1 MNGSPPCTIKD
12 MRVRVYYNLH
22 KHTFSI
28 QHRTSKGWR
37 VRDYADTVRLT
48 DVTFKVSEA
57 GRQRV
62 LREGR
67 KNVHA
72 FVIGTLAD
80 TVPDTPHR
88 VTYNPFKAPT
98 FVRAD
103 DGEPVTEAPV
113 AVLHHK
119 QVSIA

>member
-1 MNGSPPCTIKD
+1 

-28 QHRTSKGWR
+28 QHRVDGRWL

-48 DVTFKVSEA
+48 DVTFKVLEG

-62 LREGR
+62 LRQQR

-103 DGEPVTEAPV
+103 DGSPVTEAPV

>member
-1 MNGSPPCTIKD
+1 

-28 QHRTSKGWR
+28 QHWVDGRWL

-48 DVTFKVSEA
+48 DVTFRVSEA

-62 LREGR
+62 IREGR

-72 FVIGTLAD
+72 FVVGTLTD
-80 TVPDTPHR
+80 TVTDTPHR

-98 FVRAD
+98 FVRASN
-103 DGEPVTEAPV
+103 GEQVTEAT
-113 AVLHHK
+113 AALLHHK

>member
-1 MNGSPPCTIKD
+1 

-98 FVRAD
+98 FVRASN
-103 DGEPVTEAPV
+103 GEQVTEATAALLT
-113 AVLHHK
+113 AVGRI
-119 QVSIA
+119 VDIVV